1 VKILEILHSF
11 FTVFAVYF
19 PSCTGIVA
27 GANLSGDLKDPASAI
42 PKGTLLA
49 VGTTYF
55 SYILYA
61 ILSAGCSI
69 RYASGVVAEYE
80 YSEGFLNETMV
91 EDLNITRVRKKI
103 FQNFL
108 LHLILMIN
116 KQGFRDCVGRD
127 PECKYGLIQSQQ
139 MIEVRIVI
147 FFLSVAIINFV

>member
-1 VKILEILHSF
+1 MYDWTFGKHMPKLLHVPIVDVLHTF

-27 GANLSGDLKDPASAI
+27 GANLSGDLKDPTSAI

-69 RYASGVVAEYE
+69 RYASGIVAEYQ
-80 YSEGFLNETMV
+80 YSEGLLNATMI
-91 EDLNITRVRKKI
+91 EELNITRVI
-103 FQNFL
+103 FSQTENFGFFHLREFFRALEIVRVEIQNVNMGWFKASKWL
-108 LHLILMIN
+108 
-116 KQGFRDCVGRD
+116 R
-127 PECKYGLIQSQQ
+127 
-139 MIEVRIVI
+139 
-147 FFLSVAIINFV
+147 